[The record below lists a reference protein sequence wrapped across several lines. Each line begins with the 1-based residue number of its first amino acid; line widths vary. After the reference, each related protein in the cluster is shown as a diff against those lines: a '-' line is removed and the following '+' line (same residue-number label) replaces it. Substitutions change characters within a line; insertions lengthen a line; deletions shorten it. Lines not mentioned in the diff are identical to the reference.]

1 MNSKGVKAMHEQLEI
16 RSFNPEIRSA
26 DVQDGQMIVE
36 GYALKFNSFSQS
48 FGNWREVIDPHALD
62 NCDMSD
68 VRCLVNHDTTLIL
81 GRNTSGT
88 LELNVDDV
96 GLYFRCV
103 LPNTSYAKDLFE
115 VLKRGDVNQMSFGFF
130 LAPNGDSFSKDL
142 ENDGMYIRTLK
153 NIEKIYEV
161 SIVTIPAYEETNVEI
176 AQRSIKKMQEE
187 FEKEKELL
195 ILQLELEKYEKY

>member
-1 MNSKGVKAMHEQLEI
+1 MNNKGVSKMHEQLEI
-16 RSFNPEIRSA
+16 RSFNAEIRSA
-26 DVQDGQMIVE
+26 DVQDNQMVVE
-36 GYALKFNSFSQS
+36 GYALKFNSLSQS

-68 VRCLVNHDTTLIL
+68 VRCLVNHDTTLVL

-103 LPNTSYAKDLFE
+103 LPDTSYAKDLFE
-115 VLKRGDVNQMSFGFF
+115 VIKRGDVNQMSFGFF
-130 LAPNGDSFSKDL
+130 LAPNGDTFSKDP
-142 ENDGMYIRTLK
+142 ENSGMFIRTLK
-153 NIEKIYEV
+153 EIEKIYEV

-176 AQRSIKKMQEE
+176 AQRSIEKMQEE

-195 ILQLELEKYEKY
+195 ILQLELEKYEI

>member
-1 MNSKGVKAMHEQLEI
+1 VRAMHEQLEI
-16 RSFNPEIRSA
+16 RSFSPEIRSA
-26 DVQDGQMIVE
+26 DLQDGQMIVE
-36 GYALKFNSFSQS
+36 GYALKFNSLSQS

-81 GRNTSGT
+81 GRNTSDT

-96 GLYFRCV
+96 GLYFRCIM
-103 LPNTSYAKDLFE
+103 PDTTYAKDLFE

-130 LAPNGDSFSKDL
+130 LAPQGDSLSKDP
-142 ENDGMYIRTLK
+142 ENSGMFIRTLK

-161 SIVTIPAYEETNVEI
+161 SIVTIPAYEDTNVEI
-176 AQRSIKKMQEE
+176 AQRSIEKMQKE

-195 ILQLELEKYEKY
+195 LLQLELEKYKI

>member
-1 MNSKGVKAMHEQLEI
+1 MSKQQLEV
-16 RSFNPEIRSA
+16 RSFSAEIRSA
-26 DVQDGQMIVE
+26 DVQDNQMIVE
-36 GYALKFNSFSQS
+36 GYALKFNSLSQS
-48 FGNWREVIDPHALD
+48 FGNWREIIDPHALD

-68 VRCLVNHDTTLIL
+68 VRCLVNHDTTLVL

-96 GLYFRCV
+96 GLYFKCIF
-103 LPNTSYAKDLFE
+103 PNTSYAKDLFE

-130 LAPNGDSFSKDL
+130 LAPNGDTFSKDP
-142 ENDGMYIRTLK
+142 ENEGMFIRTLK
-153 NIEKIYEV
+153 EIEKIYEV

-176 AQRSIKKMQEE
+176 AQRSIKRLQEE

-195 ILQLELEKYEKY
+195 LLQLELDKYQI

>member
-1 MNSKGVKAMHEQLEI
+1 MSKQQLEV
-16 RSFNPEIRSA
+16 RSFNAEIRSA
-26 DVQDGQMIVE
+26 DIQNEQMIVE
-36 GYALKFNSFSQS
+36 GYALKFNSLSQS

-68 VRCLVNHDTTLIL
+68 VRCLVNHDTTLVL

-96 GLYFRCV
+96 GLYFKCIF
-103 LPNTSYAKDLFE
+103 PNTSYAKDLFE
-115 VLKRGDVNQMSFGFF
+115 VLKRGDVSQMSFGFF
-130 LAPNGDSFSKDL
+130 LAPNGDAFSKDP
-142 ENDGMYIRTLK
+142 ENSGMFIRTLK
-153 NIEKIYEV
+153 EIEKIYEV

-176 AQRSIKKMQEE
+176 AQRSIEKMQEE

-195 ILQLELEKYEKY
+195 ILQLELEKYEI

>member
-1 MNSKGVKAMHEQLEI
+1 MHEQLEI
-16 RSFNPEIRSA
+16 RSFNAEIRSA
-26 DVQDGQMIVE
+26 DVQDNQMIVE
-36 GYALKFNSFSQS
+36 GYALKFNSLSQS

-68 VRCLVNHDTTLIL
+68 VRCLVNHDTTLVL

-96 GLYFRCV
+96 GLYFRCIF
-103 LPNTSYAKDLFE
+103 PNTSYARDLFE
-115 VLKRGDVNQMSFGFF
+115 VIKRGDVNQMSFGFF
-130 LAPNGDSFSKDL
+130 LAPNGDAFSKDP

-153 NIEKIYEV
+153 EIEQIYEV
-161 SIVTIPAYEETNVEI
+161 SIVTIPAYEDTNVEI
-176 AQRSIKKMQEE
+176 AQRNLESMQKE

-195 ILQLELEKYEKY
+195 ILQLELEKYEI